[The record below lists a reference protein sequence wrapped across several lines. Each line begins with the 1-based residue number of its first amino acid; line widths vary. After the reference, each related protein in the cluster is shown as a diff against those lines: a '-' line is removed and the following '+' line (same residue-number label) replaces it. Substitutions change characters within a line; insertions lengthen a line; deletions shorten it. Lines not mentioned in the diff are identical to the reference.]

1 MVKEEQ
7 KDERLGRK
15 LVWRTDGLNNA
26 RRLEIAFGIDEA
38 GSHFSENTKSFEA
51 PTALY
56 SELALEYTNVI
67 KPCGREVNQLALKRQ
82 RFRSN

>member
-1 MVKEEQ
+1 
-7 KDERLGRK
+7 
-15 LVWRTDGLNNA
+15 LNNA

-38 GSHFSENTKSFEA
+38 GSHFSENTKPFEA

-82 RFRSN
+82 RFRQIECHPASAADVTPITNSASR